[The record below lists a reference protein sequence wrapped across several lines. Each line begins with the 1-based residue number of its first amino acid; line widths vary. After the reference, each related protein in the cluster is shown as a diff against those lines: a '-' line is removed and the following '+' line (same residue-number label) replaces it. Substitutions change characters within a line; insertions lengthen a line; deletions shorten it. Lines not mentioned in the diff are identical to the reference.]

1 MLGLIMS
8 RDNYFFHLGD
18 YVYKNKNELKESIKN
33 FLQRAR
39 EGIVTHPETIE
50 KLHYLLVMHPKAAC
64 KIGVGVKDFSV
75 TSNTQGSGKSF
86 EVIRKDNSRERFS
99 YKACIDG
106 ERQTQRAKTIE
117 ALRFIIRQQ
126 MIDFRSSLQF
136 PVRCAISGKL
146 VHNNDE
152 LHIDHHIPF
161 WELVTEFLEEE
172 NLTLDQLET
181 SGSGE
186 YLHLIDEA
194 ISRNFFKF
202 HEENAKL
209 QPTLKEYNI
218 KKGGGIKKLSQ
229 R

>member
-1 MLGLIMS
+1 MS
-8 RDNYFFHLGD
+8 RDNYSFHLGD

-75 TSNTQGSGKSF
+75 TSNTQGAGKGF
-86 EVIRKDNSRERFS
+86 EIIRKDNSRERFS

-106 ERQTQRAKTIE
+106 ERQTRRAKTVE

-126 MIDFRSSLQF
+126 MIDFRRSLQF

-146 VHNNDE
+146 IHNNDE

-172 NLTLDQLET
+172 SLTLEQLET

-186 YLHLIDEA
+186 YLRLIDETV
-194 ISRNFFKF
+194 SRGFFKF
-202 HEENAKL
+202 HERNAKL

-218 KKGGGIKKLSQ
+218 KKGGGYQKFMATIE
-229 R
+229 